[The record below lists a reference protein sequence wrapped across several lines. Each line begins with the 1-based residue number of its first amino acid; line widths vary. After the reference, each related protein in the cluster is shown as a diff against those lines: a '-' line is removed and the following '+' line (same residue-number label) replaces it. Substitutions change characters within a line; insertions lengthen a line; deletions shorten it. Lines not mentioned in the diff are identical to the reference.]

1 MLQLNRVHTHYGRM
15 SILKGVSLQVRE
27 EEIVTVLGANGA
39 GKTTMLKAI
48 SGVVR
53 PTSGDIQFLG
63 VKISGLPPK
72 QIVRQGICHVPE
84 GRGMFPYMTVLE
96 NLELGAV
103 TRNDREEIRKDL
115 QNIFRL
121 FPLLEKRTKQLAGSL
136 SGGEQQMVTIGRGL
150 MSRPKLCL
158 LDEPSLGLAPTLVK
172 ELSVIIKNI
181 NDQRV
186 TVLLVEQNARMALN
200 LAHRGYVLETGEI
213 ILEGKATDLI
223 QDERV
228 KKAYLGM

>member
-1 MLQLNRVHTHYGRM
+1 MA
-15 SILKGVSLQVRE
+15 ILKGVSLQVRE

-63 VKISGLPPK
+63 AKISDLPPK

-115 QNIFRL
+115 QNVFRL
-121 FPLLEKRTKQLAGSL
+121 FPLLERRTKQLAGSL

-172 ELSVIIKNI
+172 ELSGIIKNI

>member
-15 SILKGVSLQVRE
+15 AILKGVSLQVRE

-63 VKISGLPPK
+63 AKISDLRPK

-115 QNIFRL
+115 QNVFRL

-228 KKAYLGM
+228 KRAYLGM

>member
-15 SILKGVSLQVRE
+15 AILKGVSLQVRE

>member
-15 SILKGVSLQVRE
+15 AILKGVSLQVRE

-53 PTSGDIQFLG
+53 PTSGDIEFLG

-103 TRNDREEIRKDL
+103 TRNDREGIRKDL

-121 FPLLEKRTKQLAGSL
+121 FPLLERRTKQLAGSL

-223 QDERV
+223 RDERV

>member
-1 MLQLNRVHTHYGRM
+1 
-15 SILKGVSLQVRE
+15 
-27 EEIVTVLGANGA
+27 
-39 GKTTMLKAI
+39 
-48 SGVVR
+48 
-53 PTSGDIQFLG
+53 
-63 VKISGLPPK
+63 
-72 QIVRQGICHVPE
+72 
-84 GRGMFPYMTVLE
+84 
-96 NLELGAV
+96 
-103 TRNDREEIRKDL
+103 
-115 QNIFRL
+115 
-121 FPLLEKRTKQLAGSL
+121 
-136 SGGEQQMVTIGRGL
+136 

-172 ELSVIIKNI
+172 ELSGIIKNI

>member
-1 MLQLNRVHTHYGRM
+1 MA
-15 SILKGVSLQVRE
+15 ILKGVSLQVRE

-181 NDQRV
+181 NNQRV

>member
-1 MLQLNRVHTHYGRM
+1 MA
-15 SILKGVSLQVRE
+15 ILKGVSLQVRE

>member
-15 SILKGVSLQVRE
+15 AILKGVSLQVRE

-103 TRNDREEIRKDL
+103 TRNDREEIRRDL

>member
-15 SILKGVSLQVRE
+15 AILKGVSLQVRE

-53 PTSGDIQFLG
+53 PTSGDIEFLG

>member
-15 SILKGVSLQVRE
+15 AILKEVSLQVRE

-103 TRNDREEIRKDL
+103 TRNDREEIKKDL
-115 QNIFRL
+115 QNVFRL
-121 FPLLEKRTKQLAGSL
+121 FPLLERRTKQLAGSL

>member
-1 MLQLNRVHTHYGRM
+1 MLQQNRDHTHYGRM
-15 SILKGVSLQVRE
+15 AILKGVSLQVRE

-103 TRNDREEIRKDL
+103 TRNDREEIRRDL

>member
-1 MLQLNRVHTHYGRM
+1 MA
-15 SILKGVSLQVRE
+15 ILKGVSLQVRE

-103 TRNDREEIRKDL
+103 TRNDREEIRRDL

>member
-1 MLQLNRVHTHYGRM
+1 MA
-15 SILKGVSLQVRE
+15 ILKGVSLQVRE

-172 ELSVIIKNI
+172 ELSGIIKNI